1 MALSNAE
8 RQARWRARRAA
19 GEPVRTY
26 QRPADRRSR
35 PRQWADAVATLRTLQ
50 EQYREW
56 RDSLPESLADSR
68 TAELLEAVC
77 DLDLDD
83 LDLELPK
90 GFGRD

>member
-1 MALSNAE
+1 MVLSNAE

-26 QRPADRRSR
+26 QKPEDRRTR
-35 PRQWADAVATLRTLQ
+35 PRRWKDAVETLRALQ
-50 EQYREW
+50 SEYQAW
-56 RDSLPESLADSR
+56 RDNLPESLADSR

-77 DLDLDD
+77 ELDLDE
-83 LDLELPK
+83 LDLELPR